1 MPKQKFIIDVPQ
13 VACITVTG
21 PTQCGKSIVIDRIK
35 KMLEQE
41 FGATVVSKDWNVER
55 TLANYESLE
64 DWEVNMVGKTIWN
77 ISEPLP
83 PVAPR
88 VQEEHCI
95 YPDCACPFDMG
106 PDQQCLKGLP
116 QKREVVR

>member
-41 FGATVVSKDWNVER
+41 FGATVVSKDWKEER
-55 TLANYESLE
+55 TLANYESLK
-64 DWEVNMVGKTIWN
+64 DWEMKMVAGTIWN

-83 PVAPR
+83 PTPPGV
-88 VQEEHCI
+88 EEGKCNYPHCS
-95 YPDCACPFDMG
+95 CPFDMG
-106 PDQQCLKGLP
+106 PDNKCLLGLP
-116 QKREVVR
+116 RNRK